1 MSELWAKIRFWRDH
15 RWTPDRMSDYLDGE
29 LARNERA
36 RVERHVVVCVEC
48 RRVIAGL
55 RLVVDAL
62 HLLPAPESGRD
73 AIAVAGSVRMALQ
86 DPEPSDGSE
95 GSKGA

>member
-1 MSELWAKIRFWRDH
+1 MDEFWAKIRFWRDH

-29 LARNERA
+29 LAPEERA
-36 RVERHVVVCVEC
+36 RVERHVGECVEC

-55 RLVVDAL
+55 RLVVEAL
-62 HLLPAPESGRD
+62 HLFPAPEPGGD
-73 AIAVAGSVRMALQ
+73 ATGLVGSVRARLAE
-86 DPEPSDGSE
+86 PEPSDGSR